1 MSCWNGIKNQIFQLI
16 KTNKNFNPFNCLP
29 IKDVIFETGCLHK
42 NDIENRIKIK
52 KRKYWINFP
61 EYSFKCQINMR
72 TPLSTSSLI
81 KKKCIRKSLYYLALI
96 LCSNQKH
103 GSTIKHNI
111 TSFIFSF
118 PYSGK
123 IKKLDLKNIYARI

>member
-1 MSCWNGIKNQIFQLI
+1 MP
-16 KTNKNFNPFNCLP
+16 NKYEDPVKHVLP
-29 IKDVIFETGCLHK
+29 D
-42 NDIENRIKIK
+42 
-52 KRKYWINFP
+52 
-61 EYSFKCQINMR
+61 
-72 TPLSTSSLI
+72 

-111 TSFIFSF
+111 TSFIFF
-118 PYSGK
+118 ALEK